1 MENIHIDNIYC
12 NHYLKTKNLKKI
24 INTSKYPIIEN
35 KLHTGLHIEDSI
47 HYNSLLS
54 NNFNLYNE
62 LITKTK
68 QKEHSVKNFKKLIAT
83 FSIKNMEKIKIS
95 FNKNYNKFIIIDG
108 VHRLSI
114 LLFKKYLK
122 NKLVPIEYL
131 QIV

>member
-1 MENIHIDNIYC
+1 MEDIHIDDIYC
-12 NHYLKTKNLKKI
+12 RHCLISSNLKKI
-24 INTSKYPIIEN
+24 IHTSKYPILEEEW
-35 KLHTGLHIEDSI
+35 HTVLHIEDSI
-47 HYNSLLS
+47 HYNTLVT
-54 NNFNLYNE
+54 NNYNLYNE

-68 QKEHSVKNFKKLIAT
+68 QKEHSVINYKNLIET